1 MGNKYNSINE
11 QISRIKSLFTEE
23 RLYGNIV
30 EQVKIKDGSKGDPY
44 QYKEDNG
51 KYYYTKKG
59 DSKWKEQTS
68 EKGISA
74 IKTKIFDN
82 SKIPLKTNTDT
93 KDNTETNTDT
103 KDNTE
108 TNTDTKDNTETNTDT
123 KDNAETTGG
132 ETTGGGGS
140 VDSLPTKG
148 ASTIETNPINK
159 SLALGLVSD
168 TYESDKNKINSRKGD
183 SIEYWDVV
191 TTKDGK
197 NAVGDRKS
205 FQEIKI
211 ILGDK
216 VSPVIE
222 KGDYKAGR
230 DVGYVLIN
238 VYDDDENLKELYVKG
253 DFVPITKG
261 EKRGE
266 IKDINKDVRQDKGA
280 INKNVRECKSHLR
293 RHFKLWKD
301 GSNKATTDK
310 EIIPTTE
317 FCVNTFYNRYENNPS
332 IMNLID
338 TLKDQG
344 VINIDKVS
352 GGVERE
358 KYDVKSISGKLIG
371 TLKKWKGNQYKFVS
385 ESGYTAV
392 FKSGNRLLFKDN
404 FRKQIE
410 KTLNLDT
417 ATNEIVV
424 IKTNKD
430 FSGAD

>member
-30 EQVKIKDGSKGDPY
+30 EQVKIKDGPKGDTY

-51 KYYYTKKG
+51 KYYYAKKG

-74 IKTKIFDN
+74 IKTKIIDN

-108 TNTDTKDNTETNTDT
+108 TNTDTKDNTET
-123 KDNAETTGG
+123 TGG

-140 VDSLPTKG
+140 VDSSPTKG
-148 ASTIETNPINK
+148 ASTI
-159 SLALGLVSD
+159 D
-168 TYESDKNKINSRKGD
+168 TYELSKKKINATKGD
-183 SIEYWDVV
+183 SIEYYDIVK
-191 TTKDGK
+191 KDGK
-197 NAVGDRKS
+197 NSVGERKS

-216 VSPVIE
+216 GSPVIE
-222 KGDYKAGR
+222 KSDYKAGR

-238 VYDDDENLKELYVKG
+238 VSDDNGNLKELYVKG

-280 INKNVRECKSHLR
+280 INKNERECKSHLR
-293 RHFKLWKD
+293 RHFKLWKA
-301 GSNKATTDK
+301 GSDKATTDK

-317 FCVNTFYNRYENNPS
+317 FCVNTFYNRYENNTS

-430 FSGAD
+430 FSGAIFRID